1 MLMTPN
7 GGECF
12 FGKKHFR
19 EAPTHNDDHDHDH
32 DHDELFLWYG
42 WRQKAFSPIYSR
54 DHCQRSSL
62 SLISDTPRT
71 GIELAQ
77 NLRIQALLNEGV
89 QLW

>member
-7 GGECF
+7 GGECS

-42 WRQKAFSPIYSR
+42 
-54 DHCQRSSL
+54 
-62 SLISDTPRT
+62 
-71 GIELAQ
+71 
-77 NLRIQALLNEGV
+77 
-89 QLW
+89 